1 MPKLITFKLNTSV
14 IPNFDK
20 MTELER
26 AKAIANSVFIV
37 GPYSVS
43 FEKAFNAYT
52 SGYYKKQNQELLERY
67 HIPCGATPIIATVT
81 GGTKVTEEELKFFC
95 FNEAYTSLVTEV
107 RNGCI
112 MVVDTE
118 GNIYDAD
125 TLQGYAMEGG
135 GGGGGGEE
143 ENNGALVYYDEEGN
157 QGDLVYN
164 QEGNSNEGN

>member
-67 HIPCGATPIIATVT
+67 HIPCGATPIIATVN
-81 GGTKVTEEELKFFC
+81 GGTKVTEEELQFFC
-95 FNEAYTSLVTEV
+95 FNEAYTSLITEV
-107 RNGCI
+107 RNGSI
-112 MVVDTE
+112 TIEDTE

-125 TLQGYAMEGG
+125 TLQEYATGG
-135 GGGGGGEE
+135 GGGGGSEE
-143 ENNGALVYYDEEGN
+143 MGNLVYYKDE
-157 QGDLVYN
+157 DID
-164 QEGNSNEGN
+164 NEGN